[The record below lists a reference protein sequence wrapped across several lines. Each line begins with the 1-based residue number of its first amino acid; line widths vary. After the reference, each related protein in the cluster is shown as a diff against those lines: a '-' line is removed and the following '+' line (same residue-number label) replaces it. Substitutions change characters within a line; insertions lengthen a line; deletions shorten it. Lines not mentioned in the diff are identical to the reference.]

1 MLYLCRMISERT
13 KIIKNMQRLVIVS
26 NRLPV
31 NVETSGEEIRV
42 IPSAGGLATGM
53 SSVSEKYDNVWIGW
67 SGLTLGETGKRT
79 EKKVEQELESMNYVP
94 LHFTE
99 EDLDGFYFGFSNKTI
114 WPLFHYFTQYVH
126 YDDQD
131 WETYQQVNR
140 QFADKILETAKDDDL
155 VWIHDYQLLLVP
167 QMLREQR
174 PNMSIGFF
182 LHIPFPSYEIFRILP
197 WRKEIIEGLLGA
209 DLIGFHTFD
218 YQRHF
223 LSTVRRLLGHEV
235 NFNEIS
241 KGHRMIKTDIFPMGI
256 DYEKFY
262 NASLEQKKRAV
273 KDKSKVQREMEKYIL
288 TNPEIKLVISI
299 DRLDYTKGIEK
310 RLQAFDYFLDDHP
323 EFLEKITLIMITV
336 PSRAKV
342 AQYQQMKSE
351 VDELVGRINGKHGSI
366 NWSPVWYF
374 YRSFPFEDLVDLYST
389 SDIALVTPNR
399 DGMNLVA
406 KEYIA
411 TKIDRKGVL
420 ILSEMAGAA
429 RELGEA
435 ILVNPNNM
443 KELSD
448 AILQAAQMPEEEQ
461 ILRNSLMQE
470 RLQRYDVRKWSSHF
484 IRSLVRVTE
493 SRIQSDSKKMTP
505 AIERELTEKFN
516 KAGKKILFLDY
527 DGTLVGF
534 KNNPQKASPDGELYE
549 ILDKLAARPDTELVL
564 ISGRDKET
572 FTSWF
577 GNKPYSLVV
586 EHGVW
591 SRKPGEDWE
600 FPEYVTAEW
609 KVLVR
614 PVLELFADRTP
625 GTFIEEKN
633 YSLVWHYRNTDQE
646 LGIQRA
652 IELKDE
658 LMSLL
663 SNFNLEIME
672 GNKVIEVKNSG
683 INKGKAAVRFL
694 RNTEHD
700 FILAAGDDWTDEYL
714 FQELPDD
721 IWSIKI
727 GANKTRAH
735 FSYPDHQ
742 KMRNLLKMLAEQHEY
757 H

>member
-1 MLYLCRMISERT
+1 M
-13 KIIKNMQRLVIVS
+13 KRLIIVS

-31 NVETSGEEIRV
+31 NVETTDDEIQV
-42 IPSAGGLATGM
+42 IQSVGGLATGM
-53 SSVSEKYDNVWIGW
+53 SSVSESYNNLWIGW
-67 SGLTLGETGKRT
+67 SGLTTGQVDKKT
-79 EKKVEQELESMNYVP
+79 EQMVDQQLTEMNYLP
-94 LHFTE
+94 IHLSTE
-99 EDLDGFYFGFSNKTI
+99 DMDGFYFGFSNKTI

-131 WETYQQVNR
+131 WETYRKVNQ
-140 QFADKILETAKDDDL
+140 QFADKILETATEDDL

-167 QMLREQR
+167 QMLREKK
-174 PNMSIGFF
+174 PKMSIGFF

-223 LSTVRRLLGHEV
+223 LSTVRRLLGFEV

-241 KGHRMIKTDIFPMGI
+241 HGHRVIKTDIFPMGI

-310 RLQAFDYFLDDHP
+310 RLQAIDYFLENNPDYT
-323 EFLEKITLIMITV
+323 EKITLIMITV

-351 VDELVGRINGKHGSI
+351 VDELVGRINGKHGTI
-366 NWSPVWYF
+366 NWMPVWYF
-374 YRSFPFEDLVDLYST
+374 YRSFPFEDLIDLYST
-389 SDIALVTPNR
+389 CDIALVTPNR

-411 TKIDRKGVL
+411 TKIDKKGVL

-448 AILQAAQMPEEEQ
+448 AIKQAAEMPDEEQ
-461 ILRNSLMQE
+461 IIRNTLMQD
-470 RLQRYDVRKWSSHF
+470 RLKRYDVKKWASHF
-484 IRSLVRVTE
+484 IKSLVKVTE
-493 SRIQSDSKKMTP
+493 SRSIYSSKIITP
-505 AIERELTEKFN
+505 AIEDEIVNKFK
-516 KAGKKILFLDY
+516 KAKNRILFLDY

-534 KNNPQKASPDGELYE
+534 KNNPQKASPDEELYH
-549 ILDKLAARPDTELVL
+549 ILDNIATIPGTEVVL

-572 FTSWF
+572 FTRWF
-577 GNKPYSLVV
+577 GHKPYSMVV

-591 SRKPGEDWE
+591 SRKPDEDWDFLE
-600 FPEYVTAEW
+600 FITSEW
-609 KVLVR
+609 KALVR
-614 PVLELFADRTP
+614 PVLEVFADRTP

-683 INKGKAAVRFL
+683 INKGKAAIRYL
-694 RNTEHD
+694 RNKDHD
-700 FILAAGDDWTDEYL
+700 FILAAGDDWTDEFL

-721 IWSIKI
+721 IYSIKI
-727 GANKTRAH
+727 GPNKTRANY
-735 FSYPDHQ
+735 SYSDNL
-742 KMRNLLKMLAEQHEY
+742 KMRNLLKLLFQSIE
-757 H
+757 

>member
-1 MLYLCRMISERT
+1 M
-13 KIIKNMQRLVIVS
+13 KRLIIVS

-31 NVETSGEEIRV
+31 NVETTGDEIQV
-42 IPSAGGLATGM
+42 IQSVGGLATGM
-53 SSVSEKYDNVWIGW
+53 SSVSESYNNLWIGW
-67 SGLTLGETGKRT
+67 SGLTLGQVDKKT
-79 EKKVEQELESMNYVP
+79 ELLIDKQLNEMNYLP
-94 LHFTE
+94 IHLSPD
-99 EDLDGFYFGFSNKTI
+99 DLDGFYFGFSNKTI

-131 WETYQQVNR
+131 WETYRRVNQ
-140 QFADKILETAKDDDL
+140 QFADKILETATEDDL

-167 QMLREQR
+167 QMLREKK
-174 PNMSIGFF
+174 PKMSIGFF

-197 WRKEIIEGLLGA
+197 WRKEIIEGLSGA

-223 LSTVRRLLGHEV
+223 LSTVRRLLGFEV

-241 KGHRMIKTDIFPMGI
+241 YGHRVIKTDIFPMGI

-262 NASLEQKKRAV
+262 DASLEQKKRAV
-273 KDKSKVQREMEKYIL
+273 KDKTKVQREMEKYIL

-310 RLQAFDYFLDDHP
+310 RLQAIDYFLENHP
-323 EFLEKITLIMITV
+323 EYAEKITLIMITV

-351 VDELVGRINGKHGSI
+351 VDELVGRINGKHGTI
-366 NWSPVWYF
+366 NWMPVWYF

-389 SDIALVTPNR
+389 CDIALVTPNR

-411 TKIDRKGVL
+411 TKIDKKGVL

-448 AILQAAQMPEEEQ
+448 AIKQAAEMPDEEQ
-461 ILRNSLMQE
+461 IMRNTLMQE
-470 RLQRYDVRKWSSHF
+470 RLQRYNVKKWASHF
-484 IRSLVRVTE
+484 IKSLVKVTE
-493 SRIQSDSKKMTP
+493 SKSIYNSKIITP
-505 AIERELTEKFN
+505 EIENEIIKKFQIAKN
-516 KAGKKILFLDY
+516 RILFLDY

-534 KNNPQKASPDGELYE
+534 RNNPQKASPDEELYQ
-549 ILDKLAARPDTELVL
+549 ILDNIAAMPDTEIVL

-572 FTSWF
+572 FTKWF
-577 GNKPYSLVV
+577 GHKPYSMVV

-591 SRKPGEDWE
+591 SRKPGEDWD
-600 FPEYVTAEW
+600 FLEYITSEW
-609 KVLVR
+609 KALVR
-614 PVLELFADRTP
+614 PVLEVFADRTP

-683 INKGKAAVRFL
+683 INKGKAAIRYL
-694 RNTEHD
+694 RNKKHD
-700 FILAAGDDWTDEYL
+700 FILAAGDDWTDEFL

-721 IWSIKI
+721 IYSIKI
-727 GANKTRAH
+727 GANKTRANY
-735 FSYPDHQ
+735 SYADNQ
-742 KMRNLLKMLAEQHEY
+742 KMRNLLKLLSGSTF
-757 H
+757 

>member
-1 MLYLCRMISERT
+1 
-13 KIIKNMQRLVIVS
+13 MQRLIIVS

-31 NVETSGEEIRV
+31 NVETTGDEIEIIQSV
-42 IPSAGGLATGM
+42 GGLATGM
-53 SSVSEKYDNVWIGW
+53 SSVSESYDNLWIGW
-67 SGLTLGETGKRT
+67 SGLTIGEVNKKT
-79 EKKVEQELESMNYVP
+79 EEKVERKLKAMNYMP
-94 LHFTE
+94 LHLSA

-126 YDDQD
+126 YDDQE
-131 WETYQQVNR
+131 WETYRRVNQQY
-140 QFADKILETAKDDDL
+140 ADKILETATDDDL
-155 VWIHDYQLLLVP
+155 VWIHDYQLMLVP
-167 QMLREQR
+167 HMLREKR
-174 PNMSIGFF
+174 PKMSIGFF
-182 LHIPFPSYEIFRILP
+182 LHIPFPSFEIFRILP

-223 LSTVRRLLGHEV
+223 LSTIRRLLGLEV

-241 KGHRMIKTDIFPMGI
+241 HGHRIIKTDIFPMGI
-256 DYEKFY
+256 DYDKFH

-273 KDKSKVQREMEKYIL
+273 KDKTKVQREMEKYIL

-310 RLQAFDYFLDDHP
+310 RLQAFDYFLEKNPDYT
-323 EFLEKITLIMITV
+323 EKITLIMITV

-366 NWSPVWYF
+366 NWTPVWYF

-389 SDIALVTPNR
+389 CEIALVTPNR

-411 TKIDRKGVL
+411 SKIDQKGVL

-448 AILQAAQMPEEEQ
+448 AIRVAAEMPDEEQ
-461 ILRNSLMQE
+461 IMRNTHMQE
-470 RLQRYDVRKWSSHF
+470 RLKRYDVRKWASHF
-484 IRSLVRVTE
+484 IKSLVKVTH
-493 SRIQSDSKKMTP
+493 SRSFYDSKKITP
-505 AIERELTEKFN
+505 AIESDIINKFR
-516 KAGKKILFLDY
+516 KAGNRILFLDY

-534 KNNPQKASPDGELYE
+534 RNNPQKASPDEELYNILEKIAGMPNTE
-549 ILDKLAARPDTELVL
+549 IVL

-577 GNKPYSLVV
+577 GHKPFSLVV

-591 SRKPGEDWE
+591 SRKKEEDWD
-600 FPEYVTAEW
+600 FLEYITAEW

-614 PVLELFADRTP
+614 PVLELFTERTP

-646 LGIQRA
+646 LGTQRA

-663 SNFNLEIME
+663 SNYNLEIME

-683 INKGKAAVRFL
+683 INKGKAAIRYL
-694 RNTEHD
+694 RNMEHD
-700 FILAAGDDWTDEYL
+700 FILAAGDDWTDEFL

-721 IWSIKI
+721 IFSVKI
-727 GANKTRAH
+727 GMSKTRAKY
-735 FSYPDHQ
+735 SYANYTE
-742 KMRNLLKMLAEQHEY
+742 MRALLKLLSETSV
-757 H
+757 